1 MSYSTFNKHASSSSG
16 GTLRELS
23 QKKGW
28 RESLAQWTKVGLFVG
43 VALGSTL
50 PAAALATSIIS
61 GVKFN
66 DLNGNGVQDT
76 GEKGLPAKII
86 YARNNTLANAG
97 KGGDY
102 TTYTNMEGRYRLTGL
117 PAGNYKVWT
126 GATETVGG
134 QLEEFW
140 QTAPIRAEEIGTFE
154 QYFLDLPDNTEL
166 EVNFGLWDGIERQD
180 CTLCVTANDQQID
193 VGEEVT
199 VGGNVVDK
207 APDGSNLTI
216 TVEAFGYSAV
226 KTVAAADRVADTSIP
241 IELGVSFPKGGE
253 YPVKVTVTSD
263 NGAQAEGTGKI
274 VVRDVA
280 TSDSCD
286 VNVVNAWSTRD
297 GYWDDPSVW
306 STGRVPSETDWVMIS
321 SGHLVKVPAITTQ
334 QLHKKE
340 MLQVKGLCVAQGAKL
355 GKFFYRKLATL
366 PPFLSRYQKFF
377 VSQRSGIRS
386 ISDCRFTGV
395 TTNPK
400 IAQNPCRWDDPN
412 SWVPTGVPGVG
423 ANVYIPKGVSCVIP
437 LATTTD
443 AIKLNNVC
451 NEGTLTTPAVS
462 APDRQQYWL
471 SLNTGTFHNMGTV
484 ISSDGAAGGGPGV
497 GIAIV
502 ARRNFQNDNIIRSG
516 NGGYPSGN
524 GGPIELAPAN
534 LDNTNTG
541 KIITGAGAQGTDMWQ
556 GGTQGGPGGRLKIA
570 GTGTCNLSGQVQTG
584 NGGDTPHGPG
594 GAGGEN
600 SINCQTL
607 NLINPIIEGREG
619 IRLDPIQIKL
629 DANTR
634 LTSKD
639 ISIVSDDNGKIEV
652 GNLAEGAITAERSL
666 TWAIGKG
673 GIIDFSQVSDK
684 AFKAGQE
691 MIIYTDNLILP
702 AGKTL
707 AQLVDAP
714 KVTVLPAKL
723 LMNASWFTT
732 EETMIGSPGE
742 QLLLPLTLNNLGP
755 AKDTYTLTVTNPQGW
770 SMCNLP
776 KTVTVN
782 SQRNVKLECNVTLPA
797 TRGAENT
804 VIITAASQTD
814 PALQV
819 TTTLHL
825 QVAVEQYDLYGKV
838 VDNNGQPVTG
848 ATVQVGE
855 QTTTTEAQGQWMVMD
870 LPVGEYNVTT
880 SKEGYV
886 FSSQTVMVNSQTTLM
901 TISGNL
907 QSSSAVDND
916 PTITP
921 NKGPYSASGIIKDKL
936 GPVAGVTV
944 QIADQ
949 TATTDA
955 SGYWEITGLTA
966 GNYIAEATKDG
977 YLSFIQQFDVSEAM
991 PTAKV
996 PLKLASLLKLQV
1008 SIQPKVAKPGD
1019 DVTYLLS
1026 VTNNGDHAA
1035 TGLILQDLIPEG
1047 TSLVSLTGENCDSAT
1062 VTCSVSELAMGQT
1075 MKVKLVVNAPEVGIL
1090 ENTAT
1095 VTANDYPSEVNVSTK
1110 EIVPPLSV
1118 LTTCTPNPVPM
1129 LESLHCSAT
1138 VSLSATASETATG
1151 VKVITTLP
1159 TGVTL
1164 QAATP
1169 SVGTCDTS
1177 NLPTVTCQLNDLSNG
1192 HQATVEMDLTLVDAG
1207 LLVLTQETSVSANNY
1222 GTHSAKTRTNIFVPA
1237 EIQVDL
1243 ALVIDIT
1250 GSMQG
1255 EIDSAKAALKKFMA
1269 TVDPNASPLMVLIAF
1284 KDEVTVKAFTEDM
1297 NVLLKAVDSL
1307 KAEGGGTCPEASVE
1321 AVGKAALHVKSGG
1334 QIWFSTDASP
1344 YPDADVQSVLD
1355 LLQSKNI
1362 RLHATVTGDCA
1373 NSDSEN
1379 GFAQAVNQ

>member
-16 GTLRELS
+16 GTLREYS

-28 RESLAQWTKVGLFVG
+28 RESLAQWSKVGLFVG

-66 DLNGNGVQDT
+66 DLNGNGIQDA
-76 GEKGLPAKII
+76 GEKGFPAKII
-86 YARNNTLANAG
+86 YFRNNTLANAG

-102 TTYTNMEGRYRLTGL
+102 TTRTDMEGRYRLTGL

-140 QTAPIRAEEIGTFE
+140 QTAPIRVEEIGTFE

-180 CTLCVTANDQQID
+180 CTLCVTANDQQTD
-193 VGEEVT
+193 AGEEVT

-207 APDGSNLTI
+207 VPDGSNLTI

-253 YPVKVTVTSD
+253 YPIKITVTSD
-263 NGAQAEGTGKI
+263 NSAQAEGTGKI

-280 TSDSCD
+280 TSDACD

-297 GYWDDPSVW
+297 GYWDDPNVW
-306 STGRVPSETDWVMIS
+306 STGKVPGTTDWVMLS
-321 SGHLVKVPAITTQ
+321 SGHQVKVPAITTQ
-334 QLHKKE
+334 QLQKKE
-340 MLQVKGLCVAQGAKL
+340 MSRVKGLCVAQGAKL

-366 PPFLSRYQKFF
+366 PPFLSRFQKF

-400 IAQNPCRWDDPN
+400 TAKNPCRWDDPN

-423 ANVYIPKGVSCVIP
+423 ANVYIPKEVSCVIP

-443 AIKLNNVC
+443 AIRLNNVC

-462 APDRQQYWL
+462 ASDRQPYWL
-471 SLNTGTFHNMGTV
+471 ALNTGTFHNMGTV
-484 ISSDGAAGGGPGV
+484 ESSNGAAGGGPGV

-502 ARRNFQNDNIIRSG
+502 AGRNFQNDGTIQSG

-556 GGTQGGPGGRLKIA
+556 GGTQGGKGGRLNIA
-570 GTGTCNLSGQVQTG
+570 GTGTCDLSGQVRTG

-652 GNLAEGAITAERSL
+652 GNLSEGAITAERTL

-673 GIIDFSQVSDK
+673 GIIDFSQVSNK

-723 LMNASWFTT
+723 LMNAGWFTT

-782 SQRNVKLECNVTLPA
+782 SQRNVKLECNVTLPT

-825 QVAVEQYDLYGKV
+825 QVAVEQYDLYGEV
-838 VDNNGQPVTG
+838 LDNNRQPVVG
-848 ATVQVGE
+848 ATVQVGDK
-855 QTTTTEAQGQWMVMD
+855 TTTTDAQGQWMVMD
-870 LPVGEYNVTT
+870 LPVGDYNVTT
-880 SKEGYV
+880 TKDGYV
-886 FSSQTVMVNSQTTLM
+886 FSSQPVTVNGQTTLM
-901 TISGNL
+901 TISGSP
-907 QSSSAVDND
+907 QPSTAVDNGLTISD
-916 PTITP
+916 SAYTLVVTPAPTPGSETEMQVVDNGDGTSTATNGLMVVNIKPKVTGTGENSEVTITDSESP
-921 NKGPYSASGIIKDKL
+921 NLAATLNDDGSLSVTNTESPGTIFTANADGTATVTSTTFPGLTAIVNTEGNTVVTDVAMPGIEVAFDHTGKATVTDLESGMSAIRNGDGTYTVSDPLTHEVLAIVNPSDGSAQVIDSKTGECLNSDNARRATRGFFDFVKKAVGFVGTVGGAVNMASNFVGTVAGAVNTAANWFLKIASASVFAAKVATISNTVKTVTNTVSAIFNTVTKVASGIRKFFGWMVKPFSFRSVRADTSPNCPVVTPDEGPYSASGTIKDKF

-944 QIADQ
+944 QIAGK
-949 TATTDA
+949 TAITDA
-955 SGYWEITGLTA
+955 AGNWEITGLTA
-966 GNYIAEATKDG
+966 GNYTAEANKDG
-977 YLSFIQQFDVSEAM
+977 YLSLIQQFDVSEAM

-996 PLKLASLLKLQV
+996 PLKLAITRRKLTKMV
-1008 SIQPKVAKPGD
+1008 ISP
-1019 DVTYLLS
+1019 S
-1026 VTNNGDHAA
+1026 FNN
-1035 TGLILQDLIPEG
+1035 
-1047 TSLVSLTGENCDSAT
+1047 LT
-1062 VTCSVSELAMGQT
+1062 
-1075 MKVKLVVNAPEVGIL
+1075 
-1090 ENTAT
+1090 
-1095 VTANDYPSEVNVSTK
+1095 
-1110 EIVPPLSV
+1110 
-1118 LTTCTPNPVPM
+1118 
-1129 LESLHCSAT
+1129 
-1138 VSLSATASETATG
+1138 
-1151 VKVITTLP
+1151 
-1159 TGVTL
+1159 
-1164 QAATP
+1164 
-1169 SVGTCDTS
+1169 
-1177 NLPTVTCQLNDLSNG
+1177 
-1192 HQATVEMDLTLVDAG
+1192 
-1207 LLVLTQETSVSANNY
+1207 
-1222 GTHSAKTRTNIFVPA
+1222 
-1237 EIQVDL
+1237 
-1243 ALVIDIT
+1243 
-1250 GSMQG
+1250 
-1255 EIDSAKAALKKFMA
+1255 
-1269 TVDPNASPLMVLIAF
+1269 
-1284 KDEVTVKAFTEDM
+1284 
-1297 NVLLKAVDSL
+1297 
-1307 KAEGGGTCPEASVE
+1307 
-1321 AVGKAALHVKSGG
+1321 
-1334 QIWFSTDASP
+1334 
-1344 YPDADVQSVLD
+1344 
-1355 LLQSKNI
+1355 
-1362 RLHATVTGDCA
+1362 
-1373 NSDSEN
+1373 
-1379 GFAQAVNQ
+1379 